1 MRSQQRVEAQL
12 PTQRFIKHF
21 DSGVDQQDRE
31 MRIGEH
37 LFYQPVATPRFRIR
51 EAVKDT
57 IALRVFDQM
66 IQITLFL
73 VAKGFSIADEEL
85 KIACVRLID
94 MWIVDLVDDSVTEGE
109 PETATGMI
117 GCTDA
122 FFCTRSPARLPI
134 PPRRR
139 LERSGTIRPGSR
151 SSTMRRP

>member
-1 MRSQQRVEAQL
+1 
-12 PTQRFIKHF
+12 
-21 DSGVDQQDRE
+21 

-51 EAVKDT
+51 DAVKDT

-73 VAKGFSIADEEL
+73 VAKGFSIADEKL
-85 KIACVRLID
+85 KIACARLID

-109 PETATGMI
+109 AETATGMV

-122 FFCTRSPARLPI
+122 CVRPRSPARVEYGVPK
-134 PPRRR
+134 R
-139 LERSGTIRPGSR
+139 L
-151 SSTMRRP
+151 